1 MTFQVSA
8 LSQKDFVMI
17 QITDTH
23 LLEYPHLEFVGMHP
37 EQSFHAVI
45 DLMRQQHPHIDLI
58 VHTGDLAQNPTPVTY
73 NRYLQ
78 HMQSLGIPFF
88 HTPGNHDDVAYFP
101 FHESDQTQATVV
113 ELGKWCIILLNS
125 AQPQRID

>member
-8 LSQKDFVMI
+8 LSQNDFVMI

-88 HTPGNHDDVAYFP
+88 HTLAIMMML
-101 FHESDQTQATVV
+101 SISLSMKATRHRQQ
-113 ELGKWCIILLNS
+113 LLNL
-125 AQPQRID
+125 ANGALFY